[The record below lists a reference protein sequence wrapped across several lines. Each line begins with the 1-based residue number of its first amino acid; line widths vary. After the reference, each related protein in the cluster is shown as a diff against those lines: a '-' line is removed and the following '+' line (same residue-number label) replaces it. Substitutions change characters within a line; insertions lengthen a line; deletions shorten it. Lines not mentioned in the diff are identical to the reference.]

1 LHAARKNPA
10 LVFDA
15 TPVCGRWQ
23 LVFTVENFAPALP
36 QVVVEQRQPDGAWR
50 ELRARHT
57 IEFRAQAARPRVR
70 PPIARLF
77 STPIDDPTAPLRVAV
92 RGLGQVALRDVF
104 LTDGVTKLRLARRSP
119 GAKKIL
125 GRAAPRHG
133 FPDIRRTLAVWP
145 LEFPR
150 LKTP

>member
-1 LHAARKNPA
+1 
-10 LVFDA
+10 
-15 TPVCGRWQ
+15 
-23 LVFTVENFAPALP
+23 
-36 QVVVEQRQPDGAWR
+36 
-50 ELRARHT
+50 
-57 IEFRAQAARPRVR
+57 
-70 PPIARLF
+70 
-77 STPIDDPTAPLRVAV
+77 
-92 RGLGQVALRDVF
+92 